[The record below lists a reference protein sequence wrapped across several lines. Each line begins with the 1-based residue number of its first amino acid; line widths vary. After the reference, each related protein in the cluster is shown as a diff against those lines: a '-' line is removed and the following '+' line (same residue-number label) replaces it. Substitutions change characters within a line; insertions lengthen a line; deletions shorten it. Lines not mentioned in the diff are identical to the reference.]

1 MSNVMDTAANEIV
14 RRNILELCMQA
25 GECGAGIPV
34 MKAAL
39 KKFEHVVTEQE
50 LMLQINYLEGKGLVK
65 KETVE
70 NQRLG
75 IKRHIVFLTP
85 AGTDY
90 LEGNGPDIVGVG

>member
-1 MSNVMDTAANEIV
+1 MSNVMDTAENEVV
-14 RRNILELCMQA
+14 RRNILELCRQT

-39 KKFEHVVTEQE
+39 KKLGHVMTDQD
-50 LMLQINYLEGKGLVK
+50 LMLQVGYLEGKGLVR

-75 IKRHIVFLTP
+75 IRRHIVFLTP
-85 AGTDY
+85 AGIDY
-90 LEGNGPDIVGVG
+90 LEGNGPDILGVG